1 MTTRVAADIDDRKV
15 FRRLPAVETIYAIKY
30 RKWNFF
36 FVLYYVLFPVN
47 KYVCMYVCKILTFSI
62 LPVCCALNKVLTRVT
77 FKTLAGRRFP
87 TLGLNKLKKH
97 GSQNRFFPN
106 GAWHSAPFEQNQFC
120 PTYFALVF
128 WSDLDTSD
136 RLWSK

>member
-47 KYVCMYVCKILTFSI
+47 KYVCMYVCISTPQEPLHFK
-62 LPVCCALNKVLTRVT
+62 VCMNFIKFAYVK
-77 FKTLAGRRFP
+77 FKL
-87 TLGLNKLKKH
+87 
-97 GSQNRFFPN
+97 
-106 GAWHSAPFEQNQFC
+106 
-120 PTYFALVF
+120 LV
-128 WSDLDTSD
+128 SE
-136 RLWSK
+136 

>member
-47 KYVCMYVCKILTFSI
+47 KYVCMYVYNGKG
-62 LPVCCALNKVLTRVT
+62 
-77 FKTLAGRRFP
+77 LAC
-87 TLGLNKLKKH
+87 L
-97 GSQNRFFPN
+97 
-106 GAWHSAPFEQNQFC
+106 C
-120 PTYFALVF
+120 
-128 WSDLDTSD
+128 
-136 RLWSK
+136 

>member
-47 KYVCMYVCKILTFSI
+47 KYVCMYVCTENYK
-62 LPVCCALNKVLTRVT
+62 
-77 FKTLAGRRFP
+77 
-87 TLGLNKLKKH
+87 
-97 GSQNRFFPN
+97 
-106 GAWHSAPFEQNQFC
+106 
-120 PTYFALVF
+120 
-128 WSDLDTSD
+128 DTSVI
-136 RLWSK
+136 LLGCTAHSIAYT

>member
-47 KYVCMYVCKILTFSI
+47 KYVCMYVCNIVTPLFTQSSIRSDAMDFKIQYQFLSETLS
-62 LPVCCALNKVLTRVT
+62 CDYRV
-77 FKTLAGRRFP
+77 GCQIHP
-87 TLGLNKLKKH
+87 
-97 GSQNRFFPN
+97 QNPP
-106 GAWHSAPFEQNQFC
+106 GW
-120 PTYFALVF
+120 
-128 WSDLDTSD
+128 
-136 RLWSK
+136 